1 MANDEILTGHF
12 TRRHFIKGMG
22 ALTVLAGAGGV
33 LAACG
38 GDDSSGTT
46 EETTDTTAA
55 AVVGGLLRVGVVG
68 GANDIMDAQ
77 YIVAKADQARLV
89 TAFETLLT
97 FNENFEPI
105 TDHGLAASTETIDES
120 TYRVTLREGVTF
132 HDGSPLTAAAVVYSF
147 GRLIDESQTTAGGPI
162 RTFLD
167 ANSVTAVD
175 DLTVEFKLI
184 KPNVEF
190 LNALATYT
198 FTIVPEGYVGGGA
211 EAQIGTG
218 PFTCVSFE
226 PGRESVH
233 KKYEGYWDAG
243 YPVFDELRIISFAD
257 KAALV
262 NALIAGQ
269 IDAAVDVP
277 FEQYDVLSGTEGITV
292 NETSSGG
299 WLAMCMRVDT
309 APFDKVEV
317 RQAMRLIV
325 NRAEMVE
332 QVLSGHGQIANDL
345 FGLVDPFYN
354 ANEFP
359 QREQDIEA
367 AVALLESVGYTADNP
382 LTVELFAPD
391 DTAGLVGI
399 AQAFGEQAKLTNGV
413 VVVDVK
419 ITEGG
424 TYWAEDGQYMNAPFH
439 TTYWSGRAY
448 LAQAA
453 ASMDAYPE
461 TKFPPEGSNYRDL
474 YLQASATIDPE
485 ERKAI
490 CAEMQKLEFEEGG
503 YIIPFFNNFAD
514 AYVSKMQGVVNRPG
528 QLNLDYYGRGFKL
541 FSFSA

>member
-1 MANDEILTGHF
+1 MSEEQILAGHF
-12 TRRHFIKGMG
+12 TRRKFIKGVG
-22 ALTVLAGAGGV
+22 VVTVLAGTGGV

-38 GDDSSGTT
+38 GDDAATT
-46 EETTDTTAA
+46 EESTDTTAA
-55 AVVGGLLRVGVVG
+55 AVVGGTLRVGVVG

-89 TAFETLLT
+89 TAFETLFT
-97 FNENFEPI
+97 FNENFEPV
-105 TDHGLAASTETIDES
+105 TDDGLAESFEVIDES
-120 TYRVTLREGVTF
+120 TYRVTLRSGVTF
-132 HDGSPLTAAAVVYSF
+132 HDGTPLTAASVVYSF

-190 LNALATYT
+190 LSALATYT

-233 KKYEGYWDAG
+233 AKYPGYWDAG
-243 YPVFDELRIISFAD
+243 KPMFDELRIVSFAD
-257 KAALV
+257 KTALV
-262 NALIAGQ
+262 NALISGE
-269 IDAAVDVP
+269 IDAAVDIP
-277 FEQYDVLSGTEGITV
+277 FEQFDVLTGTEGITV

-354 ANEFP
+354 ANGFP
-359 QREQDIEA
+359 QREQDIPA
-367 AVALLESVGYTADNP
+367 ALELLASVGYTADNP
-382 LTVELFAPD
+382 LKVEIFAPD
-391 DTAGLVGI
+391 DTSGLVGI
-399 AQAFGEQAKLTNGV
+399 AQALAEQAKLTEGV
-413 VVVDVK
+413 VEVTATVV
-419 ITEGG
+419 EGG
-424 TYWAEDGQYMNAPFH
+424 TYWAETGQYMNAAFH

-474 YLQASATIDPE
+474 YLQASATIDAE

-528 QLNLDYYGRGFKL
+528 QLNLDYYGHGFKN